1 MYQRLPLKP
10 QKKSSRIDKKTTQQ
24 YDEVKGSDRMH
35 ILRYLKPSTWQLWLK
50 EHFDHEGVWIEF
62 DKAKD
67 TAVIKPDEALNIA
80 LCYGWI
86 DGQIKRID
94 DNFYLKYF
102 AQRRPESIW
111 STKNKASAE
120 RLIQNNQMTD
130 LGLRA
135 IQIAKENGQW
145 EKGDSVPLDYDFDAF
160 VKMVSFYDEAYQHF
174 LHMSPSVQKTYSYY
188 YFSAKR
194 SETRDDRL
202 KKIIDR
208 LNQNLKPM

>member
-1 MYQRLPLKP
+1 MMQ
-10 QKKSSRIDKKTTQQ
+10 
-24 YDEVKGSDRMH
+24 
-35 ILRYLKPSTWQLWLK
+35 ILRLLKPSTWQLWLK
-50 EHFDHEGVWIEF
+50 DHFDHEGVWIEF
-62 DKAKD
+62 DKTKNN
-67 TAVIKPDEALNIA
+67 TTIKPDEALNIA

-102 AQRRPESIW
+102 SQRRPESIW
-111 STKNKASAE
+111 STKNKTTAE

-135 IQIAKENGQW
+135 IQIAIENGQW
-145 EKGDSVPLDYDFDAF
+145 EKGDSVPVDYDFDAF
-160 VKMVSFYDEAYQHF
+160 VRRVALYDEAYKNF
-174 LHMSPSVQKTYSYY
+174 THMSPSVQKTYSYH
-188 YFSAKR
+188 YFGAKKT
-194 SETRDDRL
+194 ETRDDRF